1 MGQMKIK
8 NGEKWNNKVI
18 AKLIFLVG
26 SKTFN
31 DTNALSEH
39 KTIEY
44 H

>member
-18 AKLIFLVG
+18 AKLIFSVA

-31 DTNALSEH
+31 DTNSLSEH

>member
-8 NGEKWNNKVI
+8 NGEKWNNKVV
-18 AKLIFLVG
+18 AKLIFSVG

-39 KTIEY
+39 ETIEY